1 MFKSNVIGLASL
13 LSLTASLVAATET
26 YKTDAGHTEVF
37 FGWSHAGVSMQ
48 HGEFTRVEGLL
59 NIDPVAPENAFL
71 DVAIDVS
78 SIATG
83 VPALDRELLNS
94 SWLNAEAHPEI
105 TFKSTGI
112 TLTGENTADVVGD
125 LTMNGRTN
133 PVVLKAELLHQGKH
147 PVGAFLSAYKGE
159 WLAFHAETKI
169 RHRAFGVGDY
179 STGDIFIEIN
189 AELQRQ

>member
-1 MFKSNVIGLASL
+1 MSKTKVLGAASL
-13 LSLTASLVAATET
+13 LSLFASLVAASET

-59 NIDPVAPENAFL
+59 NIDTAAPEGASL
-71 DVAIDVS
+71 DVTIDVS

-83 VPALDRELLNS
+83 VPALDSELLKS
-94 SWLNAEAHPEI
+94 HWLNAEEHPEI
-105 TFKSTGI
+105 TFKSTGV
-112 TLTGENTADVVGD
+112 TLTSETTADIAGE
-125 LTMNGRTN
+125 LTINGRTN
-133 PVVLKAELLHQGKH
+133 PIVLKAELIHQGKH
-147 PVGAFLSAYKGE
+147 PVGAFLSAFKGE
-159 WLAFHAETKI
+159 WLAFNAETTI

-189 AELQRQ
+189 SQLQRQ